1 MASICPFYSFAV
13 PVNLDFWNQVEPNNT
28 VALYGLGPAYTGNT
42 ISVLNV
48 ASHDGTTVD
57 AKITA
62 SAFGSFEFQYHIIN
76 HNYGDM
82 GFIVN
87 STGHG
92 SGGLSYVFQLYDGT
106 GSNSGS
112 FNTPFAAEEL
122 SIMVYDVDG
131 EATQSENLRA
141 YTADGLISYQT
152 GTNENSLVASTEG
165 NSVLFTGPRQNYPET
180 DATGAVILNYANTSQ
195 FTLNFESET
204 FYGSLI
210 NPVFSAIDGDL
221 SMGTGG
227 FAPSESVSVPDT
239 GSTAALLGAGV
250 VALAFARRRLG

>member
-1 MASICPFYSFAV
+1 MASICPSYSFAASID
-13 PVNLDFWNQVEPNNT
+13 LDFSNQVESNNT
-28 VALYGLGPAYTGNT
+28 TDIYGLGPAYTGNT

-62 SAFGSFEFQYHIIN
+62 SAFGSYEFQYHIIN

-82 GFIVN
+82 GFVVN

-131 EATQSENLRA
+131 SGHQSENLRA
-141 YTADGLISYQT
+141 YSADGLISYQT
-152 GTNENSLVASTEG
+152 GTNANSLVASTEG
-165 NSVLFTGPRQNYPET
+165 NSVLFTGPRQNFLES
-180 DATGAVILNYANTSQ
+180 DSTGAVILNYANTSQ

-204 FYGSLI
+204 FYGSLP

-227 FAPSESVSVPDT
+227 FAPSESVSDA

>member
-1 MASICPFYSFAV
+1 MASICPFYSFAASID
-13 PVNLDFWNQVEPNNT
+13 LDFSNQVESNNT
-28 VALYGLGPAYTGNT
+28 TDIYGLGPAYTGNT
-42 ISVLNV
+42 MTFLNV

-57 AKITA
+57 AKVNA
-62 SAFGSFEFQYHIIN
+62 SAFGLYTFQYHIP
-76 HNYGDM
+76 NYNTGDI
-82 GFIVN
+82 GFILN
-87 STGHG
+87 GTGHG

-112 FNTPFAAEEL
+112 FNTPLAAEEL
-122 SIMVYDVDG
+122 SIMVHDVDG
-131 EATQSENLRA
+131 SGHQSENLRA
-141 YTADGLISYQT
+141 YSADGLISYQT

-165 NSVLFTGPRQNYPET
+165 NSVLFTGPRQNFLES
-180 DATGAVILNYANTSQ
+180 DSTGAVILNYANTSQ

-204 FYGSLI
+204 FYGSLP

-227 FAPSESVSVPDT
+227 FAPSESVSDA
-239 GSTAALLGAGV
+239 GSTAALLGVGV